1 MGDWNTKPDKIC
13 GACSIPILSH
23 GNFSPTKHMCLWCV
37 CVFGQIPQ
45 SRIRT
50 KFLGELLCC
59 CSMLYF
65 DIGKFVKLVLKIALL
80 ISSLVVS
87 ELHLISVICC
97 ISNPG
102 TSWLWVGAKVAI
114 KWYPSAKDIWP
125 IGAMG
130 LVNLLVPTFPIKINA
145 NVGRYTSPMDPMGED
160 YDSTELYSFCK
171 THTSVEWPNLDL
183 PDNPSINT
191 P

>member
-37 CVFGQIPQ
+37 CVF
-45 SRIRT
+45 
-50 KFLGELLCC
+50 LGELLCC

-65 DIGKFVKLVLKIALL
+65 DIGKFVKLVLKIAFL

-102 TSWLWVGAKVAI
+102 TSWLWVGSKIAI
-114 KWYPSAKDIWP
+114 KGYPSAKDIWP

-130 LVNLLVPTFPIKINA
+130 PVNLLYTYISYKNQV